1 MKTETSKAEVPITCT
16 KWGDGRRV
24 WEIILI
30 SLAPL
35 AMLVVTGAVVLVLV
49 ALVRHLIDPASF
61 LLEQRIFIIVMIA
74 GLAIAII
81 AYTITVIYAL
91 KKIEE
96 WRKSGH
102 IAQANAGLITLTIVA
117 SLMILPVILAL
128 FFH

>member
-1 MKTETSKAEVPITCT
+1 M
-16 KWGDGRRV
+16 
-24 WEIILI
+24 
-30 SLAPL
+30 LA
-35 AMLVVTGAVVLVLV
+35 VTGAVVLGLV
-49 ALVRHLIDPASF
+49 ALARHLIDPASF

-74 GLAIAII
+74 GLVTAII
-81 AYTITVIYAL
+81 AYTITVINAL
-91 KKIEE
+91 KKIET